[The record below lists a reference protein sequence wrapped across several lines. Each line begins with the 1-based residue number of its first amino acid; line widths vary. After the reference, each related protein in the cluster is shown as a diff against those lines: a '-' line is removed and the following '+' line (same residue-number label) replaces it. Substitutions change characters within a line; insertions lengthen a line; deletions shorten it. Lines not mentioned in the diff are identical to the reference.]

1 MIFESHAH
9 YDDTAFDTDREE
21 VLNQCREQGIEPL

>member
-9 YDDTAFDTDREE
+9 YDDSAFDTDRDLLLGSR
-21 VLNQCREQGIEPL
+21 VFDTSL